1 MEKVSTELHR
11 REGLVIRLR
20 GTLAVHDIG
29 QAGDGDKSLQD
40 MPWCGGTEEY
50 GRPMI
55 VLCEKILHSIFTPLR
70 GAFKQAVQN
79 QGVLITRN

>member
-1 MEKVSTELHR
+1 VEKVPTELHR

-50 GRPMI
+50 GCPTI
-55 VLCEKILHSIFTPLR
+55 VLCEEILYSIFTPLR
-70 GAFKQAVQN
+70 DALGRS
-79 QGVLITRN
+79 LETERLSITKN

>member
-50 GRPMI
+50 GCPTISPR
-55 VLCEKILHSIFTPLR
+55 EKILYSIFTPLR
-70 GAFKQAVQN
+70 DPFWRNLETQR
-79 QGVLITRN
+79 LSITRN

>member
-29 QAGDGDKSLQD
+29 QAGNEDKSLQD
-40 MPWCGGTEEY
+40 MPWCGMKGSNLVIY
-50 GRPMI
+50 S
-55 VLCEKILHSIFTPLR
+55 L
-70 GAFKQAVQN
+70 
-79 QGVLITRN
+79 